1 MRGRYYAMMFI
12 HFEPTGHSLRH
23 GHSSDTPNDVEEQY
37 RQASQDGVGGQ
48 SASNGGLPPYIN
60 RESPEEAHWRM
71 QHPEGWKKPPA
82 RSPAV
87 NTSEEVAQKAAA
99 AGDMKKLEETIVEKK
114 DIVNRRDENGWQP
127 LHEAA
132 RGGHKE
138 AIELLVNNGADV
150 NTRTFGGVGETP
162 LHIAKR
168 RYGSFH
174 PVVQYLMSLG
184 ALDVG
189 ADKNEL

>member
-1 MRGRYYAMMFI
+1 MMFI
-12 HFEPTGHSLRH
+12 HFEPLGHSHRH
-23 GHSSDTPNDVEEQY
+23 GHGETPDVDEQY
-37 RQASQDGVGGQ
+37 KQASKDGVGGQ

-71 QHPEGWKKPPA
+71 QHPKGWHTNRKPAPSPA
-82 RSPAV
+82 RNQSKQDM
-87 NTSEEVAQKAAA
+87 AQKAAA
-99 AGDMKKLEETIVEKK
+99 EGDVKALKEEITQKKEIINK
-114 DIVNRRDENGWQP
+114 RDDNGWQP
-127 LHEAA
+127 IHEAA

-162 LHIAKR
+162 LNLAKQK
-168 RYGSFH
+168 YGPFH
-174 PVVQYLMSLG
+174 PVVQYLKSLG

-189 ADKNEL
+189 AEL